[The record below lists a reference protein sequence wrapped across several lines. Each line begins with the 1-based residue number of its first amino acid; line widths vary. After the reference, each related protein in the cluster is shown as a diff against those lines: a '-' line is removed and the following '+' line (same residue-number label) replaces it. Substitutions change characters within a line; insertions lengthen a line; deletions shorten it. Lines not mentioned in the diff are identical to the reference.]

1 MNASNVKKRG
11 YKNSGIDIRQ
21 LGYAVIRNIIPILII
36 SFIFGCLGFGYS
48 RYKRTTTYTAKA
60 KIIVNSPN
68 GIDQPGVP
76 AKAQAQAVEAVLTN
90 RNLMKPALANVNK
103 KDQNKLLD
111 IIKVKD
117 DKDDQSG
124 GYTHVLSVTVT
135 SNDRKMV
142 KTAAN
147 ELFDQTNQILSKNL
161 NTVESVECSPF
172 KISENT
178 SPSGKKY
185 GVAFAALGFLLSIL
199 YIVVRELLNTS
210 YYSKN
215 VLEYETGIP
224 VLGVIPSVQLA
235 EKVDASQKGEK

>member
-1 MNASNVKKRG
+1 MNASNVKKRR

-68 GIDQPGVP
+68 GIDQPGVS

-90 RNLMKPALANVNK
+90 RNLMKSALTNIKK

-111 IIKVKD
+111 SIKVKD

-124 GYTHVLSVTVT
+124 GYTHVLSITLT
-135 SNDRKMV
+135 SDDHKII
-142 KTAAN
+142 KTATN
-147 ELFDQTNQILSKNL
+147 KLFNQTNRILSDNL
-161 NTVESVECSPF
+161 NTVDSVEYSPF

-185 GVAFAALGFLLSIL
+185 GVAFAAFGFLLSVL
-199 YIVVRELLNTS
+199 YIIVRELLNTS
-210 YYSKN
+210 YYSKD
-215 VLEYETGIP
+215 VLEYETGVP
-224 VLGVIPSVQLA
+224 VVGTIPSVQLSD
-235 EKVDASQKGEK
+235 KVDASQKGEK